1 MAFNNVFFNNKLLT
15 LRPQNFHFQMRY
27 CVLSILV
34 VLTFSYI
41 LAQETSEKKFK
52 SVYKLNELS
61 VITNS
66 SIYNFYSKY
75 STHFYQIAEISPLN
89 IQNSDSS
96 MIHDNILT
104 ISVGCNFNK
113 QLFSSKSSL
122 FGNFNINL
130 LFAAGG
136 KIKLL
141 YQNVYNSFTDS
152 IKFEEYT
159 IKNVDTTIVNKFDYT
174 YKSNDIGL
182 DIQYKIGT
190 DPESILTFNT
200 GVGFSFLLPIN
211 SKVIFEESQSIS
223 IRYVNQYNKNQ
234 YFQTLNTN
242 KNELPH
248 TNQFFMKLYLP
259 AILSYKIDKKNKL
272 SLSTYFNGGVDIQ
285 HPIKGEYFAYP
296 FFSIGIGMNIKL

>member
-1 MAFNNVFFNNKLLT
+1 MHYFLI
-15 LRPQNFHFQMRY
+15 
-27 CVLSILV
+27 SILLV
-34 VLTFSYI
+34 VLTFSNV

-61 VITNS
+61 VVANS

-96 MIHDNILT
+96 MMHDNIFN
-104 ISVGCNFNK
+104 ISIGCNLNK

-122 FGNFNINL
+122 FSNLNINF
-130 LFAAGG
+130 LFATGG

-152 IKFEEYT
+152 IMFEEYS
-159 IKNVDTTIVNKFDYT
+159 IKNVDTTIVNKFEYT
-174 YKSNDIGL
+174 YKSNDLGL

-190 DPESILTFNT
+190 DPENILTFCT
-200 GVGFSFLLPIN
+200 GIGFSFLLPFN
-211 SKVIFEESQSIS
+211 SKVIFEESHSTN

-248 TNQFFMKLYLP
+248 TKQVFMKLYLP
-259 AILSYKIDKKNKL
+259 VILSYKIDKKNKY

-285 HPIKGEYFAYP
+285 HPIKGEYFVYP
-296 FFSIGIGMNIKL
+296 FFSIGIGMNVKL